1 MKLNRSLGISNQI
14 QECKAGSIIGL
25 MEKEFPLS
33 ILSDLTEG
41 DESRKRVFTINNTL
55 LTMVLTATQQDKT
68 LKNSVDLYYMIHQQ
82 HKQQAVDELTHLAQK
97 HKELDEALGVK
108 KAGRP
113 KKYTVRLPK
122 SLDKDISL
130 NTAAY
135 SKARDRVPVKLTQE
149 LFDASR
155 IGNAR
160 NDYTHWHGYRVLI
173 GDGTYI
179 QMQDTQSIRK
189 DYEVKY
195 NGIGSEGYPQ
205 GLLEVLIERGTG
217 QLHSFRLANRHVSEL
232 SLFYDM
238 IDELQP
244 GSLLLLDDL
253 YNCFEIISKCKG
265 KGIELVIPDKKNR
278 NYEVIE
284 ILAPGDE
291 IVQINTPKNRSKW
304 LKKNEKANTFLL
316 RRICCKSPLEKE
328 YVLYTTV
335 LDRNIDKEEIQ
346 ILYLTRW
353 DIEIGI
359 REIKTIMDINIIR
372 SKTPEMALKEL
383 TVSLAAYNLIRK
395 IIYASIKDLPFSP
408 KEDFIQKFYTFNQN
422 IFIDKTGRVYNRWST
437 GRRRTEADDNKT
449 NALKTKTKQTV

>member
-14 QECKAGSIIGL
+14 QDCKAGNIIGL

-41 DESRKRVFTINNTL
+41 GESRKRIFTINNTL

-97 HKELDEALGVK
+97 HKEFDTALGIK

-135 SKARDRVPVKLTQE
+135 SKARNRVPAKLTQD

-155 IGNAR
+155 IGDAR
-160 NDYTHWHGYRVLI
+160 NDYTHWHGYLVLI

-189 DYEVKY
+189 DYEVKH

-232 SLFYDM
+232 SLFYEM

-253 YNCFEIISKCKG
+253 YNCFEIISKCKR

-284 ILAPGDE
+284 VLSPGDE

-316 RRICCKSPLEKE
+316 RRICCKSPLGKE

-335 LDRNIDKEEIQ
+335 LDRKIEKEEIQ
-346 ILYLTRW
+346 MLYLTRW

-395 IIYASIKDLPFSP
+395 IIYASTKDLPFSP

-422 IFIDKTGRVYNRWST
+422 IFIDKTGRVYNRWSS
-437 GRRRTEADDNKT
+437 GRRRTEADDKKT